1 MGRRDLT
8 AHRQRRVPTLVVLL
22 ACVAIA
28 TSACTGGS
36 SSSGAS
42 KARNNSAT
50 TSSQNACNPARPAA
64 PGSKLVKTKLGGIE
78 RDYELSIPPG
88 YTGAMK
94 APLLLSIHGFTTTIA
109 QQDKGTQFPREAG
122 MRGYIVVTPQAP
134 TSKVT
139 IGGTTL
145 DTPLWNIPGAFSRN
159 GPTAGDDVSYLNG
172 LLNRIESTLCVDK
185 DREYVSGISNGA
197 EMTMALICIY
207 DRRFAAA
214 APVSGVNLLTT
225 CNAKHATPLIAFHGT
240 ADPLVNYNGGSVL
253 GANLNLPSVP
263 ARMAQF
269 AALGGCATPP
279 TTTQPYAD
287 VSHSVWRCPGK
298 MGLEL
303 YTVIGGGH
311 AWPGAPTDGTR
322 GKDLPA
328 YVGYET
334 QSIDATNLILD
345 FFNKHHR

>member
-1 MGRRDLT
+1 MT
-8 AHRQRRVPTLVVLL
+8 AHHQRRVPTIVVLL
-22 ACVAIA
+22 AGIAIA
-28 TSACTGGS
+28 MSACSSNS

-42 KARNNSAT
+42 KAQNNRAT
-50 TSSQNACNPARPAA
+50 TSSQNDCNPARPAA
-64 PGSKLVKTKLGGIE
+64 PGIRLVKRKVAGIE
-78 RDYELSIPPG
+78 RDYELLIPPG
-88 YTGAMK
+88 YNGATK

-109 QQDKGTQFPREAG
+109 QQDKGTQFPNEAG
-122 MRGYIVVTPQAP
+122 KRGYIVVTPQAP
-134 TSKVT
+134 TRKVT

-145 DTPLWNIPGAFSRN
+145 DAPLWNIPGAFSTN
-159 GPTAGDDVSYLNG
+159 GPMAGEDVSYLNG
-172 LLNRIESTLCVDK
+172 LLNRLETTLCVDK
-185 DREYVSGISNGA
+185 AREYVSGISNGA

-207 DRRFAAA
+207 DQRFAAA

-225 CNAKHATPLIAFHGT
+225 CKAKHPTPLIAFHGT
-240 ADPLVNYNGGSVL
+240 ADPLVNYDGGGSAL
-253 GANLNLPSVP
+253 DPNLNLPSVA
-263 ARMAQF
+263 ARMAEF
-269 AALGGCATPP
+269 AALGSCTTPP
-279 TTTQPYAD
+279 TTTQPYTD
-287 VSHSVWRCPGK
+287 VSHTVWPCPAN

-334 QSIDATNLILD
+334 QSIDATKLILD

>member
-1 MGRRDLT
+1 MT
-8 AHRQRRVPTLVVLL
+8 AHRQRRVLTIVVLL
-22 ACVAIA
+22 AGIAIA
-28 TSACTGGS
+28 MSACLS
-36 SSSGAS
+36 SSGSSGAS
-42 KARNNSAT
+42 KVPNNSAT
-50 TSSQNACNPARPAA
+50 TSSQNGCNPARRAA
-64 PGSKLVKTKLGGIE
+64 QGIKVVKTKIAGIE

-88 YTGAMK
+88 YNGATK

-109 QQDKGTQFPREAG
+109 QQDKGTQFPSEG
-122 MRGYIVVTPQAP
+122 GKRGYIVVTPQAP

-145 DTPLWNIPGAFSRN
+145 DTPLWNIPGAFSTN

-172 LLNRIESTLCVDK
+172 LLNRLETKLCVDK

-214 APVSGVNLLTT
+214 APVSGVTLLTT
-225 CNAKHATPLIAFHGT
+225 CKAKHATPLIAFHGT

-253 GANLNLPSVP
+253 GANLSLPSVP

-269 AALGGCATPP
+269 AALGGCATPSA
-279 TTTQPYAD
+279 TTQPYAD
-287 VSHSVWRCPGK
+287 VSHSVWHCPVN

>member
-1 MGRRDLT
+1 MT
-8 AHRQRRVPTLVVLL
+8 AYHQRRMPTIAVLL
-22 ACVAIA
+22 VGIAIA
-28 TSACTGGS
+28 VSACS
-36 SSSGAS
+36 SSNSSSGAS
-42 KARNNSAT
+42 TARDKSAT
-50 TSSQNACNPARPAA
+50 TSSQNDCNPARPAA
-64 PGSKLVKTKLGGIE
+64 PGTKLVKARIAGIE
-78 RDYELSIPPG
+78 RDYELSIPHS
-88 YTGAMK
+88 YNGATK

-109 QQDKGTQFPREAG
+109 QQDKGTQFPSKAG
-122 MRGYIVVTPQAP
+122 KRGYIVVTPQAP
-134 TSKVT
+134 TRKVT

-145 DTPLWNIPGAFSRN
+145 DAPLWNVPGALSTN

-172 LLNRIESTLCVDK
+172 LLNRLETTLCVDK
-185 DREYVSGISNGA
+185 AREYVSGISNGA

-207 DRRFAAA
+207 DQRFAAA

-225 CNAKHATPLIAFHGT
+225 CKAKHATPLIAFHGT
-240 ADPLVNYNGGSVL
+240 ADPLVNYQGGSVL

-279 TTTQPYAD
+279 TTTQPHAD
-287 VSHSVWRCPGK
+287 VSHSVWRCPAK

-311 AWPGAPTDGTR
+311 AWPGAPTNGIR

-334 QSIDATNLILD
+334 QSIDATKLILD
-345 FFNKHHR
+345 FFDKHHR

>member
-1 MGRRDLT
+1 MGRRAMT
-8 AHRQRRVPTLVVLL
+8 AHRKRRVPTIVVLL
-22 ACVAIA
+22 VGIAIA
-28 TSACTGGS
+28 MSACSDS
-36 SSSGAS
+36 STSGAS
-42 KARNNSAT
+42 KAQNKSAT
-50 TSSQNACNPARPAA
+50 ARSQTGCNPARPAA
-64 PGSKLVKTKLGGIE
+64 SGSKLVKTKVAGIE
-78 RDYELSIPPG
+78 RDYELSIPPS
-88 YTGAMK
+88 YNGATK

-109 QQDKGTQFPREAG
+109 QQDKGTQFPRKAG
-122 MRGYIVVTPQAP
+122 KRGYIVVTPQAP
-134 TSKVT
+134 TNKVT

-145 DTPLWNIPGAFSRN
+145 DTPLWNIPGAFSTN

-172 LLNRIESTLCVDK
+172 LLNRLETKLCVDK

-207 DRRFAAA
+207 DQRFAAA

-225 CNAKHATPLIAFHGT
+225 CNAKRATPLIAFHGT
-240 ADPLVNYNGGSVL
+240 ADPLVSYNGGSVL

-287 VSHSVWRCPGK
+287 VSQNVWRCPTN

-328 YVGYET
+328 YIGYET
-334 QSIDATNLILD
+334 QSIDATKLILD
-345 FFNKHHR
+345 FFDKHRR